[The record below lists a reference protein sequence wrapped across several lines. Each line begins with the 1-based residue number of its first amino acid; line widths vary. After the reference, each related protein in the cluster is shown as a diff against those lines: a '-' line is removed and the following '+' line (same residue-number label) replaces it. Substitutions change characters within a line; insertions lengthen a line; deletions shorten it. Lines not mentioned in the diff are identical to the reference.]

1 MRTSFRVPVM
11 CAAFMAAAL
20 GLSACGSATVESENS
35 PEQTK
40 VAPLE
45 RSSQPASASESA
57 SASASESS
65 SQSADSSDEKS
76 SSESSA
82 ASASDEPEDRGAREI
97 SAIPSPSRTQ
107 GPEQDFLAAVQK
119 AGVKT
124 EGAEDQIIGAG
135 QAACNEGDAVTIP
148 AVAGQLIEQGR
159 TPLSHEELT
168 AVLTDQARGTLC
180 AK

>member
-20 GLSACGSATVESENS
+20 GISACGSATVESENS

-57 SASASESS
+57 SEAS

-97 SAIPSPSRTQ
+97 SAIPSPRQTQ

-159 TPLSHEELT
+159 APLSHEELT

>member
-20 GLSACGSATVESENS
+20 GISACGSATVESENS

-45 RSSQPASASESA
+45 RSPQPASASESA
-57 SASASESS
+57 SEAS

-97 SAIPSPSRTQ
+97 SAIPSPSQTQ

-159 TPLSHEELT
+159 APLSHEELT

>member
-20 GLSACGSATVESENS
+20 GISACGSATVESENS

-45 RSSQPASASESA
+45 RSPQPASASESA
-57 SASASESS
+57 SEAS

-82 ASASDEPEDRGAREI
+82 ASAGDEPEDRGAREI

-159 TPLSHEELT
+159 APLSHEELT

>member
-57 SASASESS
+57 SEAS

-97 SAIPSPSRTQ
+97 SAIPSPSQTQ

-119 AGVKT
+119 AGVET

-159 TPLSHEELT
+159 APLSHEELT

>member
-57 SASASESS
+57 SEAS

-159 TPLSHEELT
+159 APLSHEELT

>member
-20 GLSACGSATVESENS
+20 GISACGSATVESENS

-45 RSSQPASASESA
+45 RSPQPASASESA
-57 SASASESS
+57 SEAS

-82 ASASDEPEDRGAREI
+82 ASAGDEPEDRGAREI
-97 SAIPSPSRTQ
+97 SAIPSPRQTQ

-159 TPLSHEELT
+159 APLSHEELT

>member
-20 GLSACGSATVESENS
+20 GISACGSATVESENS

-45 RSSQPASASESA
+45 RSPQPASASESA
-57 SASASESS
+57 SEAS
-65 SQSADSSDEKS
+65 SQSADSSDEKP

-82 ASASDEPEDRGAREI
+82 ASAGDEPEDRGAREI
-97 SAIPSPSRTQ
+97 SAIPSPRQTQ

-159 TPLSHEELT
+159 APLSHEELT
-168 AVLTDQARGTLC
+168 AVLTDQARDTLC

>member
-20 GLSACGSATVESENS
+20 GISACGSATVESENS

-45 RSSQPASASESA
+45 RSPQPTSASESA
-57 SASASESS
+57 SEAS

-82 ASASDEPEDRGAREI
+82 ASAGDEPEDRGAREI

-159 TPLSHEELT
+159 APLSHEELT

>member
-45 RSSQPASASESA
+45 RSSQPASASE
-57 SASASESS
+57 SASESS

-159 TPLSHEELT
+159 APLSHEELT

>member
-20 GLSACGSATVESENS
+20 GISACGSATVESENS

-45 RSSQPASASESA
+45 RSPQPASASESA
-57 SASASESS
+57 SEAS

-82 ASASDEPEDRGAREI
+82 ASAGDEPEDRGAREI

-159 TPLSHEELT
+159 APLSHEELT
-168 AVLTDQARGTLC
+168 AVLTDQARDTLC

>member
-45 RSSQPASASESA
+45 RSPQPASASESA
-57 SASASESS
+57 SEAS

-82 ASASDEPEDRGAREI
+82 ASAGDEPEDRGAREI

-159 TPLSHEELT
+159 APLSHEELT

>member
-20 GLSACGSATVESENS
+20 GISACGSATVESENS

-45 RSSQPASASESA
+45 RSPQPASASESA
-57 SASASESS
+57 SEAS

-82 ASASDEPEDRGAREI
+82 ASAGDEPEDRGAREI
-97 SAIPSPSRTQ
+97 SAIPSPRQTQ

-159 TPLSHEELT
+159 APLSHEELT
-168 AVLTDQARGTLC
+168 AVLTDQARDTLC

>member
-20 GLSACGSATVESENS
+20 GISACSSATVESENS

-45 RSSQPASASESA
+45 RSPQPASASESA
-57 SASASESS
+57 SEAS

-82 ASASDEPEDRGAREI
+82 ASAGDEPEDRGAREI
-97 SAIPSPSRTQ
+97 SAIPSPRQTQ

-159 TPLSHEELT
+159 APLSHEELT
-168 AVLTDQARGTLC
+168 AVLTDQARDTLC

>member
-20 GLSACGSATVESENS
+20 GISACGSATVESENS

-45 RSSQPASASESA
+45 RSPQPASASESA
-57 SASASESS
+57 SEAS

-82 ASASDEPEDRGAREI
+82 ASAGDEPEDRGAREI
-97 SAIPSPSRTQ
+97 SAIPSPRQTQ

-135 QAACNEGDAVTIP
+135 QAACNEDDAVTIP

-159 TPLSHEELT
+159 APLSHEELT
-168 AVLTDQARGTLC
+168 AVLTDQARDTLC

>member
-1 MRTSFRVPVM
+1 M

-57 SASASESS
+57 SEAS

-97 SAIPSPSRTQ
+97 SAIPSPSQTQ

-119 AGVKT
+119 AGVET

-159 TPLSHEELT
+159 APLSHEELT

>member
-1 MRTSFRVPVM
+1 M

-57 SASASESS
+57 SEAS

-97 SAIPSPSRTQ
+97 SAIPSPSQTQ

-159 TPLSHEELT
+159 APLSHEELT

>member
-57 SASASESS
+57 SEASSH
-65 SQSADSSDEKS
+65 SADSSDEKS
-76 SSESSA
+76 FSESSA

-97 SAIPSPSRTQ
+97 SAIPSPSQTQ
-107 GPEQDFLAAVQK
+107 GPEQDFLAAIQK
-119 AGVKT
+119 AGVET

-159 TPLSHEELT
+159 APLSHEELT

>member
-57 SASASESS
+57 SEAS

-97 SAIPSPSRTQ
+97 SAIPSPSQTQ

-159 TPLSHEELT
+159 APLSHEELT

>member
-57 SASASESS
+57 SEAS

-76 SSESSA
+76 SSETSA

-97 SAIPSPSRTQ
+97 SAIPSPSQTQ

-119 AGVKT
+119 AGVET

-159 TPLSHEELT
+159 APLSHEELT

>member
-57 SASASESS
+57 SEAS

-97 SAIPSPSRTQ
+97 SAIPSPSQTQ

-119 AGVKT
+119 AGVET

-159 TPLSHEELT
+159 APLSHEELT
-168 AVLTDQARGTLC
+168 AVLTDQARDTLC

>member
-20 GLSACGSATVESENS
+20 GISACGSATVESENS

-57 SASASESS
+57 SEAS

-97 SAIPSPSRTQ
+97 SAIPSPSQTQ

-159 TPLSHEELT
+159 APLSHEELT

>member
-45 RSSQPASASESA
+45 RSPQPASASESA
-57 SASASESS
+57 SEAS

-97 SAIPSPSRTQ
+97 SAIPSPSQTQ

-159 TPLSHEELT
+159 APLSHEELT

>member
-45 RSSQPASASESA
+45 RSSQPASA

-159 TPLSHEELT
+159 APLSHEELT

>member
-20 GLSACGSATVESENS
+20 GISACGSATVESENS

-57 SASASESS
+57 SEAS

-97 SAIPSPSRTQ
+97 SAIPSPSQTQ

-119 AGVKT
+119 AGVET

-159 TPLSHEELT
+159 APLSHEELT

>member
-20 GLSACGSATVESENS
+20 GISACGSATVESENS

-45 RSSQPASASESA
+45 RSPQPASASESA
-57 SASASESS
+57 SEAS

-82 ASASDEPEDRGAREI
+82 ASAGDEPEDRGAREI
-97 SAIPSPSRTQ
+97 SAIPSPRQTQ

-159 TPLSHEELT
+159 APLSYEELT
-168 AVLTDQARGTLC
+168 AVLTDQARDTLC

>member
-20 GLSACGSATVESENS
+20 GISACGSATVESENS

-45 RSSQPASASESA
+45 RSPQPASASESA
-57 SASASESS
+57 SEAS

-82 ASASDEPEDRGAREI
+82 ASAGDEPEDRGAREI
-97 SAIPSPSRTQ
+97 SAIPSPRQTQ

-159 TPLSHEELT
+159 APLSHEELT
-168 AVLTDQARGTLC
+168 TVLTDQARDTLC

>member
-20 GLSACGSATVESENS
+20 GISACGSATVESENS

-45 RSSQPASASESA
+45 RSPQPASASESA
-57 SASASESS
+57 SEAS

-82 ASASDEPEDRGAREI
+82 ASAGDEPEDRGAREI
-97 SAIPSPSRTQ
+97 SAIPSPSQTQ

-159 TPLSHEELT
+159 APLSHEELT
-168 AVLTDQARGTLC
+168 AVLTDQARDTLC

>member
-20 GLSACGSATVESENS
+20 GISACGSATVESENS

-45 RSSQPASASESA
+45 RSPQPASASESA
-57 SASASESS
+57 SEAS

-159 TPLSHEELT
+159 APLSHEELT

>member
-45 RSSQPASASESA
+45 RSPQPASASESA
-57 SASASESS
+57 SEAS

-97 SAIPSPSRTQ
+97 SAIPSPRQTQ

-159 TPLSHEELT
+159 APLSHEELT
-168 AVLTDQARGTLC
+168 AVLTDQARDTLC

>member
-1 MRTSFRVPVM
+1 
-11 CAAFMAAAL
+11 MAAAL
-20 GLSACGSATVESENS
+20 GISACGSATVESENS

-45 RSSQPASASESA
+45 RSPQPASASESA
-57 SASASESS
+57 SEAS

-159 TPLSHEELT
+159 APLSHEELT

>member
-45 RSSQPASASESA
+45 RSPQPASASESA
-57 SASASESS
+57 SEAS

-97 SAIPSPSRTQ
+97 SAIPSPRQTQ

-159 TPLSHEELT
+159 APLSHEELT

>member
-20 GLSACGSATVESENS
+20 GISACGSATVESENS

-45 RSSQPASASESA
+45 RSPQPASASESA
-57 SASASESS
+57 SEAS

-159 TPLSHEELT
+159 APLSHEELT
-168 AVLTDQARGTLC
+168 AVLTAQARGTLC

>member
-45 RSSQPASASESA
+45 RSPQPASASESA
-57 SASASESS
+57 SEAS

-82 ASASDEPEDRGAREI
+82 ASAGDEPEDRGAREI

-119 AGVKT
+119 AGVET

-159 TPLSHEELT
+159 APLSHEELT

>member
-20 GLSACGSATVESENS
+20 GISACGSATVESENS

-45 RSSQPASASESA
+45 RSPQPASASESA
-57 SASASESS
+57 SEAS

-82 ASASDEPEDRGAREI
+82 ASAGDEPEDRGAREI
-97 SAIPSPSRTQ
+97 SAIPSPSQTQ

-119 AGVKT
+119 AGVET

-159 TPLSHEELT
+159 APLSHEELT
-168 AVLTDQARGTLC
+168 AVLTDQARDTLC

>member
-20 GLSACGSATVESENS
+20 GISACGSATVESENS

-45 RSSQPASASESA
+45 RSPQPASASESA
-57 SASASESS
+57 SEAS

-97 SAIPSPSRTQ
+97 SAIPSPRQTQ

-159 TPLSHEELT
+159 APLSHEELT
-168 AVLTDQARGTLC
+168 AVLTDQARDTLC

>member
-20 GLSACGSATVESENS
+20 GISACGSATVESENS

-45 RSSQPASASESA
+45 RSPQPASASESA
-57 SASASESS
+57 SEAS

-97 SAIPSPSRTQ
+97 SAIPSPSQTQ

-159 TPLSHEELT
+159 APLSHEELT
-168 AVLTDQARGTLC
+168 AVLTDQARDTLC